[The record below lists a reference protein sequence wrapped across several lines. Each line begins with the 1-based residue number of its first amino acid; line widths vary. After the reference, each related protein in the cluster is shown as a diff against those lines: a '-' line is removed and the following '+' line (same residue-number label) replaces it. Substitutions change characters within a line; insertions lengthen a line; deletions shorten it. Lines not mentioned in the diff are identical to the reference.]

1 MKIGYM
7 QGLIPE
13 NALSWATTGKQK
25 RGGGETAEKK
35 RSMSIG

>member
-13 NALSWATTGKQK
+13 NALSWATGKQK
-25 RGGGETAEKK
+25 RGGGETTEKK